1 MRTPE
6 HRLAFRL
13 PWRLLWRLSCCLAG
27 SLPAAAA
34 LAANPAHPHRYG
46 LGQPATP
53 QQVAGWHIDIAPDGK
68 NLPAGSGTVLEGK
81 KIFDSSC
88 ASCHGA
94 KGEGGMGDRLE
105 GGQGTLANP
114 KPIKTVG
121 SYWPYATTLYDYIR
135 RAMPMT
141 APQSLSNDQV
151 YAVAAYVLYLNGLVK
166 EDSTLDAK
174 SLMAVKMPNRDGF
187 ISDPRPDVKDKACM
201 KDCPPLH
208 VKGAS
213 AEKGHAPGHP
223 S

>member
-6 HRLAFRL
+6 HRPTARL
-13 PWRLLWRLSCCLAG
+13 SRRLLYSLAG
-27 SLPAAAA
+27 ALPAAAA
-34 LAANPAHPHRYG
+34 LAASPVHPHRYG
-46 LGQPATP
+46 LGQAATP
-53 QQVAGWHIDIAPDGK
+53 QQVAGWYIDIAPDGK

-88 ASCHGA
+88 AACHGA
-94 KGEGGMGDRLE
+94 KGEGGMGDRLQ
-105 GGQGTLANP
+105 GGQGTLANA

-141 APQSLSNDQV
+141 APESLSDSQV
-151 YAVAAYVLYLNGLVK
+151 YAVAGYVLYLNGLVK

-201 KDCPPLH
+201 KGCPPLH
-208 VKGAS
+208 VKS
-213 AEKGHAPGHP
+213 AQAQKAQAAAHP

>member
-6 HRLAFRL
+6 HRPSL
-13 PWRLLWRLSCCLAG
+13 RLLCCLACAV
-27 SLPAAAA
+27 PAAAA
-34 LAANPAHPHRYG
+34 LAAGPAHSHKYE

-68 NLPAGSGTVLEGK
+68 NLPPGSGTVLEGK

-94 KGEGGMGDRLE
+94 KGEGGIGDRLQ
-105 GGQGTLANP
+105 GGQGTLATA

-135 RAMPMT
+135 RAMPMN
-141 APQSLSNDQV
+141 APESLSDSQV
-151 YAVAAYVLYLNGLVK
+151 YAVSAYVLYLNGLVK

-174 SLMAVKMPNRDGF
+174 SLMAVKMPNRHGF
-187 ISDPRPDVKDKACM
+187 IGDPRPDVKDKACM
-201 KDCPPLH
+201 RNCQPLH
-208 VKGAS
+208 TTPVQSKK
-213 AEKGHAPGHP
+213 ENP